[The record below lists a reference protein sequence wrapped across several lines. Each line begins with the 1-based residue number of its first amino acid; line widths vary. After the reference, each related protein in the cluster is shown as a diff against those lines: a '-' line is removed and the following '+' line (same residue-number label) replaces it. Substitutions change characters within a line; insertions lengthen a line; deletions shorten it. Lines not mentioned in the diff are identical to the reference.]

1 MSYEFTTEQ
10 SNLFRSLAGKMGLV
24 GLMAVVIGVL
34 NLVSALMLLVFVFQD
49 RLPAEVLEQIPAE
62 ARAKLPPPT
71 SSGA

>member
-62 ARAKLPPPT
+62 ARAKLPPT
-71 SSGA
+71 DFL